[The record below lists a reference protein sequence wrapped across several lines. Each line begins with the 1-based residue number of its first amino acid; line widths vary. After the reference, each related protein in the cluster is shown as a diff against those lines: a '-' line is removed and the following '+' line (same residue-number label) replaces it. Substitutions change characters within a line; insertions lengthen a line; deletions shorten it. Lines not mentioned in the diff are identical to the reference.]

1 MKIMVIGYSGSGK
14 STLARKLAEKH
25 GIPVMH
31 LDAVHFS
38 AGWRERSAEEKLC
51 DVENFLNENNSWVID
66 GTYTKLFYDRRTE
79 EADMII
85 MLLFNRFTCLKRAYR
100 RYKKYKGL
108 TRPDM
113 AEGCDEKF
121 DAEFA
126 SWILYGG
133 RKKKTRDRYKE
144 LAEKYPD
151 KTVII
156 NNQRQLTRFEKENNI
171 L

>member
-1 MKIMVIGYSGSGK
+1 MKISIIGYSGSGK

-38 AGWRERSAEEKLC
+38 DGWTERNAEEKLR

-66 GTYTKLFYDRRTE
+66 GNYTKLFYDRRTD

-85 MLLFNRFTCLKRAYR
+85 MLLFNRFACLFRAYR
-100 RYKKYKGL
+100 RYRKYKGQ

-113 AEGCDEKF
+113 AEGCNEKF
-121 DAEFA
+121 DCEFA
-126 SWILYGG
+126 RWILFDG
-133 RKKKTRDRYKE
+133 RKKKARDRYKN

-156 NNQRQLTRFEKENNI
+156 KNQRQLTRFV

>member
-1 MKIMVIGYSGSGK
+1 MKISIIGYSSSGK
-14 STLARKLAEKH
+14 STLARKLAEKYS
-25 GIPVMH
+25 IPVMH
-31 LDAVHFS
+31 LDDVHFS
-38 AGWRERSAEEKLC
+38 DGWTERNAEEKLR
-51 DVENFLNENNSWVID
+51 DVENFLNENSSWVID
-66 GTYTKLFYDRRTE
+66 GNYTKLFYDRRTE

-85 MLLFNRFTCLKRAYR
+85 MLLFNRFACLSRAYR

-113 AEGCDEKF
+113 AEGCNEKF

-126 SWILYGG
+126 CWILYGG
-133 RKKKTRDRYKE
+133 RNKKARDRYKN

-151 KTVII
+151 KIVII
-156 NNQRQLTRFEKENNI
+156 KNQRQLTHFEKENNI